1 MEHELQEE
9 QVGHL
14 PRVIVTALAPL
25 LDSGMLF
32 LEGVIPRGS
41 KNVFKI
47 PCKLLCFAKEGQEDV
62 VLGRLRAERLYV
74 SGDYDAESLFEVRLW
89 TRSHGRHVPVFLVH
103 AIYSVQHHA
112 CLQCESA
119 GCWHVQMHHGPVHVR
134 HLTSDNSNAVSAFHF
149 PILSSCNPHAAYQQ
163 PSRAAVMKE
172 QIIGTMRQT
181 GADARQACQQNSGS
195 AADRLSSM

>member
-103 AIYSVQHHA
+103 AIQCSITLACSVS
-112 CLQCESA
+112 LPDA
-119 GCWHVQMHHGPVHVR
+119 GMYKCIMGR
-134 HLTSDNSNAVSAFHF
+134 YTSDTSPAITAMQSVHS
-149 PILSSCNPHAAYQQ
+149 I
-163 PSRAAVMKE
+163 SRY
-172 QIIGTMRQT
+172 
-181 GADARQACQQNSGS
+181 
-195 AADRLSSM
+195 